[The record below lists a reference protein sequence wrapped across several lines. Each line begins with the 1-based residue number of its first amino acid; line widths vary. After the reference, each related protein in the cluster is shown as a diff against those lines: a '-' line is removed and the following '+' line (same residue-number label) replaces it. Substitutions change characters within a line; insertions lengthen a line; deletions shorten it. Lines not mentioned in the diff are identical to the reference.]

1 MKTLTKPFLLLTI
14 LLFGFAA
21 QIMAGVK
28 WVVTDET
35 LTVWD
40 SPENINKLGVLHKGY
55 EFEEKSVDGN
65 KICFDYN
72 GQNGY
77 VAMHCC
83 QKVDDIDAS
92 QAVEETTQEVSAA
105 QAAATSS
112 DADLKEVSAVNAP
125 TDNEQKPAQADE
137 LSSKEMALLG
147 GAMILAIPLGI
158 LKLLGIVFAL
168 IYAFKYDALRNWFN
182 KRCGADC
189 IPAGKINKLFRRL
202 MLPAIVSS
210 LVSFAG
216 NFVNTGI
223 VGSIVIVAV
232 PCFFLFKIYKD
243 YKENYGKT
251 AALWTLLFSIFTIFT
266 IILLVGLLMYV
277 VFIVIALYAFSFML
291 EETRPGGSMD
301 IHNRSCSNCS
311 KFGTSACPHR
321 GQAGNGCC
329 GSYS

>member
-1 MKTLTKPFLLLTI
+1 MKTLTKSFLLLTF
-14 LLFGFAA
+14 LLFGFAT

-83 QKVDDIDAS
+83 QKVDDVAAS
-92 QAVEETTQEVSAA
+92 QAVEETTQEVTTA
-105 QAAATSS
+105 QAAAPSS
-112 DADLKEVSAVNAP
+112 DADLTEVSAVNAP
-125 TDNEQKPAQADE
+125 ADKVQKTAEADK
-137 LSSKEMALLG
+137 LSSKEMAMLG
-147 GAMILAIPLGI
+147 GAMVLAIPLATLQI
-158 LKLLGIVFAL
+158 LGIVFAL
-168 IYAFKYDALRNWFN
+168 FYAFKYDALRNWFN

-216 NFVNTGI
+216 NFVNIGI
-223 VGSIVIVAV
+223 IGSIVIVAL
-232 PCFFLFKIYKD
+232 PCFFLFKIYKE
-243 YKENYGKT
+243 YNEKFGKT
-251 AALWTLLFSIFTIFT
+251 AALWTLLFSILTIYT
-266 IILLVGLLMYV
+266 IILLVALLMYV
-277 VFIVIALYAFSFML
+277 VFIVIALYAASFML

-311 KFGTSACPHR
+311 KLGTSACPHR

>member
-1 MKTLTKPFLLLTI
+1 MKTLTKQFLLLTF
-14 LLFGFAA
+14 LFFGFAA

-77 VAMHCC
+77 VAMQCC
-83 QKVDDIDAS
+83 QKVDDAAAS
-92 QAVEETTQEVSAA
+92 QAAEETTQEVTAA

-125 TDNEQKPAQADE
+125 ADKVQKTAQADE

-168 IYAFKYDALRNWFN
+168 IYAFRYDALRNWFN

-189 IPAGKINKLFRRL
+189 IPAGKINKLFRKL

-210 LVSFAG
+210 LVTFAG

>member
-1 MKTLTKPFLLLTI
+1 MKTLTKSFLLLTI

-77 VAMHCC
+77 VAMQCC
-83 QKVDDIDAS
+83 QKVDDAAAS
-92 QAVEETTQEVSAA
+92 QAAEETTQEVTAA

-125 TDNEQKPAQADE
+125 ADKVQKTAQADE

-168 IYAFKYDALRNWFN
+168 IYAFRYDALRNWFN

-189 IPAGKINKLFRRL
+189 IPAGKINKLFRKL

-210 LVSFAG
+210 LVTFAG

>member
-1 MKTLTKPFLLLTI
+1 MKNLTKSFLLFTI
-14 LLFGFAA
+14 LLFGFVG

-72 GQNGY
+72 GQDGY
-77 VAMHCC
+77 VAMQCC
-83 QKVDDIDAS
+83 QKVDDVVAS
-92 QAVEETTQEVSAA
+92 QAVEETTQEVSAV

-125 TDNEQKPAQADE
+125 ADNEQKPAQADE

-158 LKLLGIVFAL
+158 LKILGIVFAL

-189 IPAGKINKLFRRL
+189 IPAGKINKLFRKL

-210 LVSFAG
+210 LVTFAG

-251 AALWTLLFSIFTIFT
+251 AALWTLLFSILTIYT
-266 IILLVGLLMYV
+266 IILLVALLMYV